1 MSFRGRLALVTG
13 GASVIGAAV
22 SHALAEEGV
31 TVVVAD
37 RQLEA
42 AEQVVVSL
50 SGDAKHQAIHV
61 DVGDTSSVEQLFNCI
76 RNSYSQ
82 PLSIVVN
89 CAGVHHMALLKDTTE
104 EMFDSVMRVNL
115 KGTFLINRAAARE
128 LICLGKP
135 LPEGGAAIVNVAS
148 ISAKS
153 GGSRCSAYAASKAS
167 VVALTK
173 SAAQELANHGIRCNA
188 VLPGWT
194 NTPMTNRLTESH
206 GSFLVSRT
214 PLERAAQPR
223 EIAEAIKFL
232 CSPTAS
238 SFVTGAVLEVTG
250 GFDM

>member
-13 GASVIGAAV
+13 GASGIGAAV
-22 SHALAEEGV
+22 CRALAEEGV

-42 AEQVVVSL
+42 AHQVVVSL

-89 CAGVHHMALLKDTTE
+89 CAGVHRMALLEDTTE

-128 LICLGKP
+128 LIRLGKP
-135 LPEGGAAIVNVAS
+135 LPEGGGAIVNVAS

-223 EIAEAIKFL
+223 EIVEAIKFL
-232 CSPTAS
+232 CSPAAS